1 MSDDK
6 RLNQKPEEQLSQR
19 ALDYHAY
26 PTAGKIGI
34 ALTKPADSD
43 ADPLWLIVQV

>member
-1 MSDDK
+1 MSDDN
-6 RLNQKPEEQLSQR
+6 RLNPTPEEKFRQR

-34 ALTKPADSD
+34 ALTKPADSA
-43 ADPLWLIVQV
+43 ADLALAYSP

>member
-1 MSDDK
+1 MSDDN
-6 RLNQKPEEQLSQR
+6 RLNPTPEEQFRQR

-34 ALTKPADSD
+34 ALTKPILLPIS
-43 ADPLWLIVQV
+43 LWLIAQV